1 MPGTTEPKGRPTP
14 GRRDR
19 SVVQHRQASRRR
31 VIRYAWAVLA
41 VVVLL
46 ALLVL
51 GTGSGGDGA
60 TTTVGGLITPLA
72 R

>member
-1 MPGTTEPKGRPTP
+1 MPGTTGPKGRPTP

-19 SVVQHRQASRRR
+19 SVAQQRRASRRR

-41 VVVLL
+41 VAVLL

-51 GTGSGGDGA
+51 GTGTGGDGT
-60 TTTVGGLITPLA
+60 TTTVNGVVAPLVS
-72 R
+72 